1 MKFGTLDIEKAY
13 LGTQELDK
21 MYLGTTE
28 VYSKGGSAVGG
39 IDENTLMML
48 HLNDNFTDSSLYAS
62 TFYTDPS
69 SFTATYV
76 DGLWDKKAL
85 HSQSDGVI
93 LYNSNSIVS
102 TAMSGYTIDF
112 WTYLDST
119 NNDSGSGIWI
129 YGSSGGSM
137 GIQIGSSFGSPVFYL
152 NGNEITSSIS
162 TQFSTDS
169 WHHVALEFN
178 NTSKLE
184 SLYLDGTLSYSTTN
198 SGLDLSTG
206 TMLTIVQ
213 GLSSSAKIYKQ
224 ELRFSNIARYNGDFT
239 PATGPY
245 TEE

>member
-13 LGTQELDK
+13 LGSTELDK
-21 MYLGTTE
+21 MYLGSTE
-28 VYSKGGSAVGG
+28 VYAKGGSSGGG
-39 IDENTLMML
+39 IDANTLIML
-48 HLNDNFTDSSLYAS
+48 HLDNNFNDSSLYSS

-76 DGLWDKKAL
+76 DGLWSKKAL
-85 HSQSDGVI
+85 HSQSDGLV
-93 LYNSNSIVS
+93 LYNSDSIVS

-112 WTYLDST
+112 WTYIDST
-119 NNDSGSGIWI
+119 NNDSGSGIWV
-129 YGSSGGSM
+129 YGGSGGSM
-137 GIQIGSSFGSPVFYL
+137 GIQIGSSYGSPVFYI
-152 NGNEITSSIS
+152 NGNEVTSSIS
-162 TQFSTDS
+162 TPFSTDT

-206 TMLTIVQ
+206 TMLTIIQ
-213 GLSSSAKIYKQ
+213 GIGSTAKIYKQ

-245 TEE
+245 TEA